1 VHVLEQK
8 HLDDHRD
15 DLAVYLIDYQVT
27 LPSARRALVDS
38 EWLPQAP
45 AKNRQT
51 PIFSSGG

>member
-1 VHVLEQK
+1 VLEQK

-27 LPSARRALVDS
+27 LPSARRALVDQ

-45 AKNRQT
+45 
-51 PIFSSGG
+51 SGIRGQSPNSFART